1 MSNLSKSHFVVVF
14 YVAQFTSDS
23 KSEVTGLVINGGD
36 TLEQTCIFTYLQSS
50 KYYSDKLCLLCIVI
64 ITQTQVNPN

>member
-36 TLEQTCIFTYLQSS
+36 TLEQTCIFTYL
-50 KYYSDKLCLLCIVI
+50 
-64 ITQTQVNPN
+64 